1 MFIAITLHSVS
12 GCYRLQTCFNCC
24 RSTTMASWQYVTVVA
39 ALLVAG
45 ASAQET
51 TVAVTTLAN
60 GNNSDFVYVPTALVD
75 GDLNAVSVR
84 RNADSLG
91 HLCRRCLQ
99 VGTTTCTC
107 ADWCRQ
113 HNVFEDSYKLACTD
127 WPRRV
132 PVSVYLGSLHSQVTS
147 HSSACFWHPVCLQW

>member
-1 MFIAITLHSVS
+1 
-12 GCYRLQTCFNCC
+12 
-24 RSTTMASWQYVTVVA
+24 MASWQFVTVVA

-84 RNADSLG
+84 RKADSLSY
-91 HLCRRCLQ
+91 LFRR
-99 VGTTTCTC
+99 
-107 ADWCRQ
+107 
-113 HNVFEDSYKLACTD
+113 
-127 WPRRV
+127 
-132 PVSVYLGSLHSQVTS
+132 
-147 HSSACFWHPVCLQW
+147 